1 MRSSGSQWISRFIL
15 IYHVRLLGIIVREL
29 RIHGRGG
36 QGSVTAAELIAVA
49 AFEGGVY
56 AQAFP
61 AFGVERRGAPVQAF
75 VRFDNKKVRLRSQVY
90 EPDYIIVQDSSLI
103 KDVNVFQG
111 VKPGGIVIVN
121 TGEKP
126 DFDIPEGV
134 KLIIIDAT
142 SIALKALGL
151 PITNTSL
158 MGAFAA
164 ATGEIEF
171 TALENA
177 LKHRFP
183 GELAVKNIAAAKT
196 AFDTVKG
203 AA

>member
-1 MRSSGSQWISRFIL
+1 M
-15 IYHVRLLGIIVREL
+15 REL

-49 AFEGGVY
+49 AFEGGVFS
-56 AQAFP
+56 QAFP

-75 VRFDNKKVRLRSQVY
+75 VRFNDQRVRLRSQVY
-90 EPDYIIVQDSSLI
+90 EPDYIIVQDSTLI
-103 KDVNVFQG
+103 KDVNVFAG
-111 VKPGGIVIVN
+111 VKAGGIAIVN
-121 TGEKP
+121 TADKNADFAVP
-126 DFDIPEGV
+126 DGV
-134 KLIIIDAT
+134 RLILIDAT
-142 SIALKALGL
+142 SIALKAIGL
-151 PITNTSL
+151 PITNTTL

-164 ATGEIEF
+164 ASGEIQF

-183 GELAVKNIAAAKT
+183 GELATKNIAAAKI
-196 AFDTVKG
+196 AYDSIKG

>member
-1 MRSSGSQWISRFIL
+1 MK
-15 IYHVRLLGIIVREL
+15 EL

-49 AFEGGVY
+49 AFEGGVF

-75 VRFDNKKVRLRSQVY
+75 VRFNNKKIRLRSQVY
-90 EPDYIIVQDSSLI
+90 EPDYIIVQDSTLI

-111 VKPGGIVIVN
+111 VKKGGIVIVN
-121 TGEKP
+121 TEKAGKYEV
-126 DFDIPEGV
+126 PEGV
-134 KLIIIDAT
+134 KLIAIDAT
-142 SIALKALGL
+142 SIALKTLGL

-164 ATGEIEF
+164 ATGEIGF

-177 LKHRFP
+177 LNHRFP
-183 GELAVKNIAAAKT
+183 KELALKNIEAARM
-196 AFDTVKG
+196 AFNTVKG

>member
-1 MRSSGSQWISRFIL
+1 M
-15 IYHVRLLGIIVREL
+15 REL

-49 AFEGGVY
+49 AFEGGVFS
-56 AQAFP
+56 QAFP

-90 EPDYIIVQDSSLI
+90 EPDYIIVQDSTLI
-103 KDVNVFQG
+103 KDVNVFAG
-111 VKPGGIVIVN
+111 VKAGGIAIVN
-121 TGEKP
+121 TADKNA
-126 DFDIPEGV
+126 DFAVPEGV
-134 KLIIIDAT
+134 KLILIDAT
-142 SIALKALGL
+142 SIALKAIGL
-151 PITNTSL
+151 PITNTTL

-164 ATGEIEF
+164 ATGEIQF
-171 TALENA
+171 SALENA

-183 GELAVKNIAAAKT
+183 GELATKNIAAAKI
-196 AFDTVKG
+196 AYDSIKG